1 MNVLKTLAALGAA
14 AALTTACGGGG
25 GTTAPAVATTSSGS
39 GSQTGLLAVQ
49 FTYGGVAVTA
59 QSKGRAAAS
68 ATRRP
73 RFITPGLQSLAVYDG
88 ATLIYVANVDLAAQ
102 QQFTTVYANPAAT
115 VSPGSCTNNA
125 TTEVC
130 TLSIRAVTGQH
141 AFDLIAYPLPQTAGT
156 NGGPPA
162 RFTGIISSEGE
173 VSANLQSNTN
183 AAATLTML
191 GVASYALLSGPDEA
205 PNGTPVQFTYEIWDS
220 TPLQIVLPGAFDNG
234 PVTIS
239 AVPNGIATVSPQ
251 TSLAS
256 PAPSPGPQSFTV
268 TCTNPNGGTVTV
280 LLQAG
285 THPST
290 AYASNL
296 TYTPANYSSGTLGS
310 ATLSCDAVPANY
322 PITVQ

>member
-25 GTTAPAVATTSSGS
+25 GSAAPPAVTSSAS

-59 QSKGRAAAS
+59 QSKGRAPAS
-68 ATRRP
+68 ARRP

-88 ATLIYVANVDLAAQ
+88 ATLIYVANVDLTAQ
-102 QQFTTVYANPAAT
+102 QQFTTVYANPADT
-115 VSPGSCTNNA
+115 VSPGSCSNNA

-141 AFDLIAYPLPQTAGT
+141 AFDLIAYPAPQTAGA
-156 NGGPPA
+156 NGGPPS
-162 RFTGIISSEGE
+162 RFAGIISSEGE
-173 VSANLQSNTN
+173 VGVTLQSDVTTT
-183 AAATLTML
+183 ATLTMM

-205 PNGTPVQFTYEIWDS
+205 ANGTPVQFTYQIWDS

-239 AVPNGIATVSPQ
+239 TVPNGIATVSPP

-256 PAPSPGPQSFTV
+256 PAPSPGPQTFTV
-268 TCTNPNGGTVTV
+268 TCTNPNGGAVTV

-285 THPST
+285 SHPST

-296 TYTPANYSSGTLGS
+296 SYSAANYASGTLAS
-310 ATLSCDAVPANY
+310 TTLSCDALPATY